1 MYNQS
6 VEYPIRR
13 PEFNWSLLH
22 VNSQYNLSRQT
33 LDFHF
38 HSIFVREAWY
48 RTTELGGLASSAY
61 ELELM
66 FHSSLPQMSIV
77 TV

>member
-1 MYNQS
+1 VHNQS
-6 VEYPIRR
+6 VEYLIRR

-38 HSIFVREAWY
+38 HSIFVRGAWY
-48 RTTELGGLASSAY
+48 RTTKLGGLLVSAH

-66 FHSSLPQMSIV
+66 LHSFFV
-77 TV
+77 TS